1 MSLVFQLLVGV
12 AGAILCMCNI
22 DWLLSG
28 DLVDHWG
35 ALAMLGVVWLKCMR
49 EQAGPVPLVCFYT
62 ILVCLVW
69 LGILYRFAF
78 LPWAGPEAWRLGL
91 RPGWLMVPFIPT
103 GPPSGLA
110 ETAELC
116 LSGGECLWEFIT
128 KTELLWNGFCDGK
141 FIIHLFF
148 YRAHFSEACLIAASN
163 RA

>member
-1 MSLVFQLLVGV
+1 MCFVFQLLVGV

-62 ILVCLVW
+62 ILICLVW
-69 LGILYRFAF
+69 LGILYWFAF

-91 RPGWLMVPFIPT
+91 RPSGCWC
-103 GPPSGLA
+103 PSFPLDHLQA
-110 ETAELC
+110 LLRQQNCAC
-116 LSGGECLWEFIT
+116 LVVSASGN
-128 KTELLWNGFCDGK
+128 LLLRLNCFWNGFCDG
-141 FIIHLFF
+141 FCNMLFF
-148 YRAHFSEACLIAASN
+148 MELISLKPVW
-163 RA
+163 